1 MSEDARII
9 LETISDG
16 MPRVVVQWVVFILR
30 PFRPQVPGWRLNPLV
45 VVLSVGWR
53 GECIIVMA
61 LSAYLLL
68 RPVYN
73 MIFYL
78 EYWPNN

>member
-16 MPRVVVQWVVFILR
+16 MPRDVVQLVVFILR
-30 PFRPQVPGWRLNPLV
+30 PFRPQVPGRRLHPFV

-53 GECIIVMA
+53 VH
-61 LSAYLLL
+61 LLCENYG
-68 RPVYN
+68 PV
-73 MIFYL
+73 
-78 EYWPNN
+78 

>member
-1 MSEDARII
+1 MMMSKDARII

-53 GECIIVMA
+53 GECI
-61 LSAYLLL
+61 YGYG
-68 RPVYN
+68 PVCVFIDGPCLQYA
-73 MIFYL
+73 ILFGIL
-78 EYWPNN
+78 A